1 MQQITYGRS
10 SNHDLVLIRHQK
22 ACKIVLSDFALEVS
36 AGEAKM
42 KTVVIICDTRGSCHD
57 IPGITIESKNDS

>member
-1 MQQITYGRS
+1 MQQIAHGRS
-10 SNHDLVLIRHQK
+10 SDRDLVLIRLQK
-22 ACKIVLSDFALEVS
+22 ACRIVLPDFALEVS

-57 IPGITIESKNDS
+57 IPGKTIESKNDS